1 MARQSKAQR
10 AAEMQARA
18 AEDNNAAALLR
29 PGTHYESDLLGVVV
43 LGERLSK
50 GTGDDDEYWDMYDVI
65 FSEMVQGVWH
75 KDIHHTWSSAVVRA
89 TFKP

>member
-18 AEDNNAAALLR
+18 AEDNNAAALLQ

-43 LGERLSK
+43 LGERLPK
-50 GTGDDDEYWDMYDVI
+50 GTGDDEYWDMYDVI
-65 FSEMVQGVWH
+65 FSEMIQGVLH
-75 KDIHHTWSSAVVRA
+75 KNVHHTWSSALVRA
-89 TFKP
+89 AFKS